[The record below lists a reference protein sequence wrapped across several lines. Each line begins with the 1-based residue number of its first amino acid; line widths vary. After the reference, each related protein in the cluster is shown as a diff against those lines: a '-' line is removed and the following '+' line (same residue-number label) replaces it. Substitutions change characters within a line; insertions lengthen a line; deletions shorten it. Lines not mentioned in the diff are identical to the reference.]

1 MTYLEAIYLAII
13 QGLTEFLPISSSAH
27 LILITELMGSTQ
39 NLFYDVSLHLG
50 TLIAVCIYFRSDLK
64 NILQSIIESKSLF
77 KSLLL
82 KQLVISCI
90 PTLLLGF
97 ILLDIIDSYLRTSSV
112 IAFTTI
118 FFGIVLFLAT
128 LTRSKKT
135 NINQITLYDALI
147 IGIAQSLSLIPG
159 TSRSGITISAGL
171 ILGLDNQTASKF
183 SFLMAVPTIGAIAL
197 YQIITSDIKSLVNN
211 LDINILGLMVSF
223 IIAYATIDF
232 FIKFINRIGFLPF
245 IVYRIILGLTL
256 ISVFIL

>member
-171 ILGLDNQTASKF
+171 ILGLDNKTASKF

-223 IIAYATIDF
+223 VIAYATIDF

>member
-1 MTYLEAIYLAII
+1 MTHLEAIYLAII

-171 ILGLDNQTASKF
+171 ILGLDNKTASKF
-183 SFLMAVPTIGAIAL
+183 SFLMAVPTIGAIAF
-197 YQIITSDIKSLVNN
+197 YQIITSDLKSLVNN

-223 IIAYATIDF
+223 VIAYATIDF

>member
-1 MTYLEAIYLAII
+1 MTYLEAISLAII

-223 IIAYATIDF
+223 VIAYATIDF

>member
-171 ILGLDNQTASKF
+171 ILGLDNKTASKF
-183 SFLMAVPTIGAIAL
+183 SFLMAVPTIGAIAF
-197 YQIITSDIKSLVNN
+197 YQIIISDIKSLVNN

-223 IIAYATIDF
+223 VIAYATIDF

-245 IVYRIILGLTL
+245 IVYRIFLGLTL
-256 ISVFIL
+256 IAVFIL

>member
-82 KQLVISCI
+82 KQLLISCI

-135 NINQITLYDALI
+135 NINQISLYDALI

-171 ILGLDNQTASKF
+171 ILGLDNKTASKF
-183 SFLMAVPTIGAIAL
+183 SFLMAVPTIGAIAF
-197 YQIITSDIKSLVNN
+197 YQIITRDIKSLVNN
-211 LDINILGLMVSF
+211 LEINILGLIVSF
-223 IIAYATIDF
+223 VIAYATIDF

>member
-64 NILQSIIESKSLF
+64 NIFQSIIESKSLF

-82 KQLVISCI
+82 KQLLISCI

-223 IIAYATIDF
+223 VIAYATIDF

-245 IVYRIILGLTL
+245 IVYRIILGFTL

>member
-135 NINQITLYDALI
+135 NINQISLYDALI

-159 TSRSGITISAGL
+159 TSRSGITISVGL
-171 ILGLDNQTASKF
+171 ILGLDNKTASKF

-223 IIAYATIDF
+223 VIAYATIDF

-245 IVYRIILGLTL
+245 IVYRIFLGLTL
-256 ISVFIL
+256 IAVFIL

>member
-1 MTYLEAIYLAII
+1 MTYFEAIYLAII

-135 NINQITLYDALI
+135 NINQISLYDALI

-171 ILGLDNQTASKF
+171 ILGLDNKTASKF

-223 IIAYATIDF
+223 VIAYATIDF

-245 IVYRIILGLTL
+245 IVYRIFLGLTL
-256 ISVFIL
+256 IAVFIL

>member
-1 MTYLEAIYLAII
+1 MTYLEAISLAII

-223 IIAYATIDF
+223 VIAYATIDF

-245 IVYRIILGLTL
+245 IVYRIFLGLTL
-256 ISVFIL
+256 IAVFIL

>member
-82 KQLVISCI
+82 KQLLISCI

-223 IIAYATIDF
+223 VIAYATIDF

-245 IVYRIILGLTL
+245 IVYRIILGFTL

>member
-223 IIAYATIDF
+223 VIAYATIDF

-245 IVYRIILGLTL
+245 IVYRIILGFTL

>member
-97 ILLDIIDSYLRTSSV
+97 ILLDIIDSYLRTSSI

-223 IIAYATIDF
+223 VIAYATIDF

-245 IVYRIILGLTL
+245 IVYRIFLGLTL
-256 ISVFIL
+256 IAVFIL

>member
-1 MTYLEAIYLAII
+1 MTYLEAISLAII

-135 NINQITLYDALI
+135 NINQISLYDALI

-171 ILGLDNQTASKF
+171 ILGLDNKTASKF

-223 IIAYATIDF
+223 VIAYATIDF

-245 IVYRIILGLTL
+245 IVYRIFLGLTL
-256 ISVFIL
+256 IAVFIL

>member
-223 IIAYATIDF
+223 VIAYATIDF

>member
-1 MTYLEAIYLAII
+1 MTYLEAICLAII

-82 KQLVISCI
+82 KQLLISCI

-135 NINQITLYDALI
+135 NINQISLYDALI

-171 ILGLDNQTASKF
+171 ILGLDNKTASKF
-183 SFLMAVPTIGAIAL
+183 SFLMAIPTIGAIAL
-197 YQIITSDIKSLVNN
+197 YQIITTDINSLANN
-211 LDINILGLMVSF
+211 LDINILGLIVSF
-223 IIAYATIDF
+223 VIAYATIDF

-245 IVYRIILGLTL
+245 IVYRIILGLIL